1 MSSAENSAPEWGQTL
16 ADFTSPGLLIPSLQG
31 RDAATAIQEL
41 SAGLQREGL
50 VTDLLQFYH
59 SVLNREYLCHTVADP
74 GWAMPHSKAR
84 GLSRPAFALGRWA
97 PPKSWLKSEQAVSLV
112 FLFALP
118 DTDAR
123 GYLKLIS
130 GVARLSKQPELVKQL
145 LAPGNATHM
154 FEVLSRVRLAARV
167 ALV

>member
-1 MSSAENSAPEWGQTL
+1 
-16 ADFTSPGLLIPSLQG
+16 
-31 RDAATAIQEL
+31 
-41 SAGLQREGL
+41 
-50 VTDLLQFYH
+50 
-59 SVLNREYLCHTVADP
+59 
-74 GWAMPHSKAR
+74 
-84 GLSRPAFALGRWA
+84 
-97 PPKSWLKSEQAVSLV
+97 VSLV